1 MHHSCGNGSCC
12 SPSKLW
18 RQLQTIVRTGNEQDF
33 VRLCGEGRAPH
44 VARVLLSQRLVND
57 PAMYPASNKHRVLQL
72 NLPSQQQ
79 QLKANRLF
87 GTSVRDLNA
96 LQMALFLRHEAMAR
110 SILEFL
116 KASSSPK
123 ELGQFV
129 NHTWGQKNSSLH
141 LAAYWGM
148 VSLVRLLLECGA
160 ETTVRNAR
168 QRGALDGCT
177 NLACIQL
184 LQPSQSS
191 AITTTTITN
200 THSLDS
206 TPINNKRQ
214 QSTAT
219 AALPRTSML
228 LKKAVQHV
236 AELPMD
242 ALLTDDA
249 EQPRL
254 RNTPMAIDNRTVS
267 NNTKPPLVFSSST
280 SSSSFSSLSSLEEPS
295 SPGVPSMLLL
305 SSKTHRQLPTPT
317 DLVFL
322 EDDFHGNQQKQHSW
336 MPSSPI
342 TPPLTPLSPMSP
354 DYLDDDFSSND
365 DNRRIVSFSPNPMD
379 QPTPICHRHLLHPPL
394 PLRSPPPPMRSPSA
408 TPEEDQND
416 DDLEVDS
423 KETIFTAAAGTSPSS
438 SLSPTG
444 IMINK
449 KKKNTS
455 LQSTSTHSKPT
466 KSVRFRPDIVLLDT
480 CVRGDVDDLLHQI
493 KQHQQS
499 YSKSSSVILK
509 EWQDLY
515 TMSSQ
520 SSSSSSPPPTSLLHV
535 ALLHRQEKMVKCL
548 ISLGID
554 VNATDRDGWT
564 PLHYA
569 STLQLWSTVEALCQ
583 HPDILLHAKTNNGLK
598 VFDCP
603 RALVDQRRC
612 RSKQL
617 KRTRL
622 WLWYLSILCI
632 ALIERAIK
640 RQQQQ
645 QQQQQPMTDLPHF
658 CMV

>member
-96 LQMALFLRHEAMAR
+96 LQMALFLRHEAMAQ
-110 SILEFL
+110 SILEFV

-123 ELGQFV
+123 ELSQFV

-148 VSLVRLLLECGA
+148 VSLVRLLLDCGA

-168 QRGALDGCT
+168 QRGPLDGCT

-191 AITTTTITN
+191 TITTTTTTN
-200 THSLDS
+200 THSVDL

-242 ALLTDDA
+242 ALLTDDTQ
-249 EQPRL
+249 QPRL
-254 RNTPMAIDNRTVS
+254 RNTPMAIDNSTV
-267 NNTKPPLVFSSST
+267 NNNSKPPLVFSSST

-295 SPGVPSMLLL
+295 SPGMSSMLLL
-305 SSKTHRQLPTPT
+305 SSKAAHRQPPTPT

-322 EDDFHGNQQKQHSW
+322 EDDFHGNQQKQRSW
-336 MPSSPI
+336 IPPSPI

-354 DYLDDDFSSND
+354 DYLDDDYSSND
-365 DNRRIVSFSPNPMD
+365 GDRRIVSFSPNPMD

-408 TPEEDQND
+408 TPEDDHND

-423 KETIFTAAAGTSPSS
+423 KDTTFTAATGAPPSS
-438 SLSPTG
+438 SFSPTG

-449 KKKNTS
+449 KKKNS
-455 LQSTSTHSKPT
+455 NLQSTSTQSKPT

-499 YSKSSSVILK
+499 SSKSSSVILK
-509 EWQDLY
+509 EWQDLH
-515 TMSSQ
+515 TISSQ
-520 SSSSSSPPPTSLLHV
+520 SSSSSSPPPPSLLHV

-569 STLQLWSTVEALCQ
+569 STLQLWSTVEALCH

-598 VFDCP
+598 VYDCP

-612 RSKQL
+612 R
-617 KRTRL
+617 T
-622 WLWYLSILCI
+622 
-632 ALIERAIK
+632 LIERAMK
-640 RQQQQ
+640 RQQ
-645 QQQQQPMTDLPHF
+645 QQQQQPMTDLPHY
-658 CMV
+658 CVV